1 MKILDQNT
9 NDSKVP
15 KSIKSKLC
23 AAQFEYYE
31 MVIKLLRDEDRLLEV
46 SHLIF

>member
-1 MKILDQNT
+1 MNILEQNT
-9 NDSKVP
+9 NDSKVL
-15 KSIKSKLC
+15 KSIKSKVC

-46 SHLIF
+46 SHFIY